1 LVVALAGIW
10 LRAGTAAQPAGTTRF
25 FPMAVWYGGGKARAP
40 MLEGQARSKKETW
53 RKDVQ
58 QIKALGFNTVRAWI
72 DWASGQPAEQTY
84 DFETLDVLLEL
95 AQEEGLRLIVQV
107 YMDSAPQ
114 WVGRKYPDSLFVSAN
129 GQAIQP
135 ESSPGYCRD
144 HPGVRAADN
153 AFYAAL
159 AERARRNPALVG

>member
-1 LVVALAGIW
+1 M
-10 LRAGTAAQPAGTTRF
+10 AA
-25 FPMAVWYGGGKARAP
+25 WYGGGKARAP
-40 MLEGQARSKKETW
+40 MLERDARAKKEVW
-53 RKDVQ
+53 RADVRA
-58 QIKALGFNTVRAWI
+58 IKATGFNTLRAWI
-72 DWASGQPAEQTY
+72 DWASGQPAEGDY

-95 AQEEGLRLIVQV
+95 VEEEGLKLVLQV

-114 WVGRKYPDSLFVSAN
+114 WVGKKFPDSLFVSSN
-129 GQAIQP
+129 GQPIKP

-159 AERARRNPALVG
+159 AQRARMSKAFVGWDLWSEPHVINWANPTWIPNPEF